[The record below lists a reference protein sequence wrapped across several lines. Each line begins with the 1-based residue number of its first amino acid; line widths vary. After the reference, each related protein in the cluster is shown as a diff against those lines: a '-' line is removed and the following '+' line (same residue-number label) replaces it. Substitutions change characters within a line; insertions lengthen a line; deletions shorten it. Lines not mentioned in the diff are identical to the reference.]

1 MKFSDIALGRA
12 RVRAVRDFESTLQY
26 LFLPALNQRE
36 DKLKKKK
43 QKNCYMFCFSVSG
56 LQLLQRFKEKEG
68 RKEREEP
75 KRERQSK
82 PRVPQRIS
90 NCPNLAN
97 FDLTRVG
104 VNTGRGGVTC
114 QSCPD

>member
-43 QKNCYMFCFSVSG
+43 KKNCYMFCFSVSG
-56 LQLLQRFKEKEG
+56 LQLLQRERREEG
-68 RKEREEP
+68 KRGAKERKAEQASCAP
-75 KRERQSK
+75 KD
-82 PRVPQRIS
+82 
-90 NCPNLAN
+90 
-97 FDLTRVG
+97 F
-104 VNTGRGGVTC
+104 
-114 QSCPD
+114 

>member
-43 QKNCYMFCFSVSG
+43 KKTVICFVFLSLGCNC
-56 LQLLQRFKEKEG
+56 FKEKEG